1 MWKRLVTLTAIL
13 FLLVT
18 ANAYAGGPTSVIIV
32 DPGTGKTAALYTN
45 DKDYGLLMDVLGPR
59 PPVSDGPDL
68 HGGPGSSAINVTW
81 LIHDAAVWRID
92 RVFLDDPAGPWVETA
107 EAPFSDSVSYDQH
120 GVVHRALNPTAL
132 RALLA
137 SLLKTKEAT
146 LLPANVL
153 VPPTAAPP
161 APKTG
166 LQWGSLLAGVA
177 VGMLVVVGAVS
188 VRRAMARR

>member
-1 MWKRLVTLTAIL
+1 MWKRLITLTAVL

-32 DPGTGKTAALYTN
+32 DPTTGRSAALYTN

-59 PPVSDGPDL
+59 PPVTDGPDL
-68 HGGPGSSAINVTW
+68 HGGPGSSAVNVTW
-81 LIHDAAVWRID
+81 LIHDVSVWRID
-92 RVFLDDPAGPWVETA
+92 HVFLDDPAGPWVETA
-107 EAPFSDSVSYDQH
+107 EPPFNDPVSFDQH
-120 GVVHRALNPTAL
+120 GVVHRASNPAAL

-137 SLLKTKEAT
+137 NLLKTKEAT
-146 LLPANVL
+146 VLPANVL
-153 VPPTAAPP
+153 VPPTVAPP
-161 APKTG
+161 APSG

-177 VGMLVVVGAVS
+177 VGMLVVAAGLS